1 MNKIKALIIGIGTA
15 VTGWLGV
22 LAIPVYI
29 LAVSNVIDYITG
41 IVAAKNR
48 GKEISSYYGMM
59 GIVKK
64 VFMYLLILIGAFVDI
79 MLNYITAHLSD
90 ALHVEI
96 RKLFFVGAVVAVW
109 LVFNEFISIL
119 ENLSDIG
126 VPMPPFLMPLIKR
139 IKLQVEESTE
149 KEEEE

>member
-1 MNKIKALIIGIGTA
+1 MKIKNTLVAICTAISGFLGI
-15 VTGWLGV
+15 

-41 IVAAKNR
+41 LVAAKNR

-79 MLNYITAHLSD
+79 MLNYITAHLGD

-96 RKLFFVGAVVAVW
+96 RKMFFVGAVVAVW

-139 IKLQVEESTE
+139 IKLQIE